1 MGEFSMNIHTG
12 EIQLV
17 PYKEKYKEIIQTFTL
32 PSEQVQFTSDPS
44 ALLEKAKSDRTKNV
58 IVILDYNGVPVGLF
72 ALETGDR
79 VKEFTDN
86 EDALLLTSFSI
97 NHNRQRK
104 GFAKKSLL
112 LLEEF
117 VKRYFPIKNEVV
129 LAVNERNI
137 PAQNLY
143 AKVGFQDKG
152 FRRMGPIGQQ
162 IIMHLSIMK

>member
-1 MGEFSMNIHTG
+1 M
-12 EIQLV
+12 
-17 PYKEKYKEIIQTFTL
+17 
-32 PSEQVQFTSDPS
+32 
-44 ALLEKAKSDRTKNV
+44 
-58 IVILDYNGVPVGLF
+58 
-72 ALETGDR
+72 
-79 VKEFTDN
+79 
-86 EDALLLTSFSI
+86 
-97 NHNRQRK
+97 
-104 GFAKKSLL
+104 L

-137 PAQNLY
+137 PAQDLY

>member
-1 MGEFSMNIHTG
+1 MNIHTG

-17 PYKEKYKEIIQTFTL
+17 PYKEKYKEVIQTFTL
-32 PSEQVQFTSDPS
+32 PSEQVQFTSDPGE
-44 ALLEKAKSDRTKNV
+44 LLEKAKSDRTKNV

-72 ALETGDR
+72 ALQTGDR
-79 VKEFTDN
+79 VQEFTN
-86 EDALLLTSFSI
+86 NQDALLLTSFSV

-104 GFAKKSLL
+104 GYAKKSLAL
-112 LLEEF
+112 LQEF

-129 LAVNERNI
+129 LAVNEKNI

-143 AKVGFQDKG
+143 EKVGFQDKG

-162 IIMHLSIMK
+162 IIMHLPIIK

>member
-1 MGEFSMNIHTG
+1 MNIHTG

-17 PYKEKYKEIIQTFTL
+17 PYREKYKEIIQSFTL
-32 PSEQVQFTSDPS
+32 PSEQVQFTSDPGE
-44 ALLEKAKSDRTKNV
+44 LLEKAKSDRTKNV

-72 ALETGDR
+72 TLQTGDR
-79 VKEFTDN
+79 VQEFTEN

-97 NHNRQRK
+97 NHDKQRR
-104 GFAKKSLL
+104 GYAKKSLAL
-112 LLEEF
+112 LQEF
-117 VKRYFPIKNEVV
+117 VKRYFPMKNEVV
-129 LAVNERNI
+129 LAVNEKNI

-143 AKVGFQDKG
+143 KKVGFQDKG

>member
-17 PYKEKYKEIIQTFTL
+17 PYREKYKEMIQSFTL
-32 PSEQVQFTSDPS
+32 PSEQVQFTSDPGE
-44 ALLEKAKSDRTKNV
+44 LLEKAKSDRTKNV
-58 IVILDYNGVPVGLF
+58 IVILDYNQIPVGIF
-72 ALETGDR
+72 ALQTGDR
-79 VKEFTDN
+79 VQEFTEN
-86 EDALLLTSFSI
+86 KNALLLTSFSI

-104 GFAKKSLL
+104 GYAKKSLAL
-112 LLEEF
+112 LPEL
-117 VKRYFPIKNEVV
+117 VKRYFPVKDEVV
-129 LAVNERNI
+129 LAVNEKNL

-143 AKVGFQDKG
+143 KKVGFQDKG